1 MRESRWVW
9 IGLVAIGVIVPFVTT
24 QTTTYVAS
32 LVVITAIAVL
42 GLNYII
48 RNTGQVSIGH
58 AAVQAFG
65 SYCAGIVASALHA
78 DFVVALVAG
87 TLGAAILGLILAVP
101 SVRVTGPYFAVLTLV
116 LGWAVNEAILL
127 YPQVTGG
134 YTGLFVQPFS
144 LFASSTVTMYYLS
157 LAALVAAMALVHNV
171 HRSKFG
177 QVLLVMKRS
186 RAAATTLGVNIR
198 WFMVLAISIG
208 NMLAGL
214 SGVLYLYTVSDI
226 TPSAFSLS
234 QSAYFLVASVVGGVG
249 SVFGAILG
257 SAVIVLIPQALS
269 NLEWYANIIL
279 GAILIA
285 VLLWRPGG
293 LWPSRARRAGP
304 PAAAAGVAPAERGE
318 VSRATQG

>member
-9 IGLVAIGVIVPFVTT
+9 IGLVAIGVIVPFVTS

-78 DFVVALVAG
+78 DFMVALVAG

-134 YTGLFVQPFS
+134 YTGLFVQPF
-144 LFASSTVTMYYLS
+144 
-157 LAALVAAMALVHNV
+157 
-171 HRSKFG
+171 
-177 QVLLVMKRS
+177 

-234 QSAYFLVASVVGGVG
+234 QSAYFLVGSVVGGVG

-293 LWPSRARRAGP
+293 LWPSRSRRAGP

-318 VSRATQG
+318 VSRATEG